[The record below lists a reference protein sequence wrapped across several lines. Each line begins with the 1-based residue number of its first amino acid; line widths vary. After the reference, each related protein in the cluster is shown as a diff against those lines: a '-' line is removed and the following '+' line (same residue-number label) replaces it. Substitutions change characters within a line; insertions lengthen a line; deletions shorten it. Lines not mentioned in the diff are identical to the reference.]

1 MIVSIYIVA
10 FLSLGSAFTNRSV
23 DDLTTCFRSICSLVQ
38 KPIDDI
44 PSARLVPPLNHLD
57 GMMRISNHL
66 KAIQFSCLTRSS
78 VVKMNFKEWKF
89 VL

>member
-38 KPIDDI
+38 KPIDDNS
-44 PSARLVPPLNHLD
+44 SARLSGAAFEPLRRDD
-57 GMMRISNHL
+57 GD
-66 KAIQFSCLTRSS
+66 
-78 VVKMNFKEWKF
+78 FKSP
-89 VL
+89 